1 MFIRLKIRLLKR
13 AYTSSLRRYQKNP
26 IPNAPLPDKYKKM
39 ITMGIPTAAVNHQKQ
54 LDLKAC
60 INSDMLSS
68 VQLKPKYIIKSM
80 NGFEPQIR

>member
-1 MFIRLKIRLLKR
+1 MFIRLKTITQASIPVPPPLPKK
-13 AYTSSLRRYQKNP
+13 SS
-26 IPNAPLPDKYKKM
+26 IPNAPPLPDKYKKM

-68 VQLKPKYIIKSM
+68 VQLKKPKKRYH
-80 NGFEPQIR
+80 